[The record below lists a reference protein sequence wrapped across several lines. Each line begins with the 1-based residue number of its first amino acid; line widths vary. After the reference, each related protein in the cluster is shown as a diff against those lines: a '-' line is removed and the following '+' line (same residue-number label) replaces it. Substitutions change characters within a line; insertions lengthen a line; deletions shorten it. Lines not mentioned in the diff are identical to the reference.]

1 MRSTRTVRTGG
12 GCLMGSR
19 SVGLVVDEVDV
30 GDLRPDPFNP
40 RRISDHEMEALTRS
54 IQEFGLVD
62 PIIAR
67 REDSTVIGGH
77 QRLLAARR
85 LGLKTAPVIFVD
97 VSTEQARLLNLAL
110 NKIAGSWDQELLA
123 RLMVDLSASPNV
135 DLSLSGFGEDE
146 IAKLLKSL
154 DAREKRHQEESFD
167 LDAAL
172 TAARADTGVKRG
184 DIWLLGDHRLMCG
197 DSADSADVA

>member
-1 MRSTRTVRTGG
+1 
-12 GCLMGSR
+12 MGSR

-146 IAKLLKSL
+146 IEEGLWDHNRAILIGDDDVIWKDR
-154 DAREKRHQEESFD
+154 DAPTADRFAPTDKRQP
-167 LDAAL
+167 
-172 TAARADTGVKRG
+172 G
-184 DIWLLGDHRLMCG
+184 D
-197 DSADSADVA
+197 